1 MELLKIKNKLN
12 EEKNHAHMDCS
23 DARYAESYI
32 KLSKNRV
39 IFLSEDITRETG
51 AAISA
56 LLFYFDSQDHEQ
68 DITILI
74 NSNGGDASA
83 LSAIYDTMQM
93 IQAPVK
99 TVCMGK
105 CYSAAAVLLATGSP
119 GKRLAFRNSQ
129 IMIHGLQCAF
139 PILGESDSISTE
151 NYFNF
156 LTKSNTTVMKMLS
169 KHVGKSIKE
178 LETDCLRDLYLTS
191 EQALKYGMIDKI
203 L

>member
-1 MELLKIKNKLN
+1 
-12 EEKNHAHMDCS
+12 
-23 DARYAESYI
+23 
-32 KLSKNRV
+32 
-39 IFLSEDITRETG
+39 
-51 AAISA
+51 
-56 LLFYFDSQDHEQ
+56 
-68 DITILI
+68 
-74 NSNGGDASA
+74 
-83 LSAIYDTMQM
+83 M